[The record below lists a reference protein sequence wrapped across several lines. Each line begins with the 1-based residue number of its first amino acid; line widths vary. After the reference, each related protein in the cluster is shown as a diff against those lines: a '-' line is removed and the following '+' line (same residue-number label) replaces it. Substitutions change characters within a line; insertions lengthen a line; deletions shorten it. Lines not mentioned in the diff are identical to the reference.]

1 MRGRRGKAKRGSDRA
16 QIGQIDLGTHLA
28 PPQAGAAAQKPAR
41 RRRSRAVLRE
51 GKKRSACELVRRL
64 RVIWKARASPGA
76 AVHRERRRPLPGLR
90 APEDAAVRRV
100 SCVHLISLTLR
111 GRVLR
116 VIGCKRAG

>member
-1 MRGRRGKAKRGSDRA
+1 M

-28 PPQAGAAAQKPAR
+28 PPQAGGAAQKPAR

-51 GKKRSACELVRRL
+51 GKKTRSQR
-64 RVIWKARASPGA
+64 ARAPPASHMEGAGLLTGRSLSRATGSGA
-76 AVHRERRRPLPGLR
+76 AFLAGLR

-100 SCVHLISLTLR
+100 SVPCVHLISLTLR

-116 VIGCKRAG
+116 VIGCKPAG